1 MKAIFI
7 TVLLLTLMVAPSFAQ
22 PLKIPDAML
31 GTWCKAEDGKG
42 EFVPLSAAPLN
53 SNGVPDCG
61 SADYSLFVDRKGYGG
76 HEVSCKAISN
86 IVRRGDVWQVRY
98 RCNKEW
104 TETVRWQ
111 LIKKGTRLKRQVIQ
125 STQ

>member
-7 TVLLLTLMVAPSFAQ
+7 TVLPLTLMVAPSFAR

-31 GTWCKAEDGKG
+31 GSWCYAGDEG

-61 SADYSLFVDRKGYGG
+61 SADEHLFVDRKGYGG

-111 LIKKGTRLKRQVIQ
+111 LIKKGTRLKY
-125 STQ
+125 TK

>member
-1 MKAIFI
+1 MKPIFI
-7 TVLLLTLMVAPSFAQ
+7 TVPLLTLMVAPSFAQ
-22 PLKIPDAML
+22 QLKIPEAML
-31 GTWCKAEDGKG
+31 GTWCYAGDKG

-53 SNGVPDCG
+53 SNGVPDCRN
-61 SADYSLFVDRKGYGG
+61 ADETLFVDRKGCGG
-76 HEVSCKAISN
+76 HEVSCNAISK
-86 IVRRGDVWQVRY
+86 IVRRGDVWQGRY

-111 LIKKGTRLKRQVIQ
+111 IIKNGTRLKRQVIQ

>member
-7 TVLLLTLMVAPSFAQ
+7 TVLLLTLMVAPSLAQ

-31 GTWCKAEDGKG
+31 GTWCFAEDEG

-53 SNGVPDCG
+53 SNGVPDCD
-61 SADYSLFVDRKGYGG
+61 SADYNLVVDRKGYGG

-111 LIKKGTRLKRQVIQ
+111 LIKNGTRLKYQVIQ

>member
-7 TVLLLTLMVAPSFAQ
+7 TVLLLTLMVAPSLAQ

-31 GTWCKAEDGKG
+31 GTWCFAEDGKG
-42 EFVPLSAAPLN
+42 EFAPLN
-53 SNGVPDCG
+53 SAGVPDCG
-61 SADYSLFVDRKGYGG
+61 SADYNLVVDRKGYGG

-86 IVRRGDVWQVRY
+86 IVRRDVWQVRY

-111 LIKKGTRLKRQVIQ
+111 LIKNGTRLKYQVIQ

>member
-7 TVLLLTLMVAPSFAQ
+7 TVLLLTLMVAPSLAR
-22 PLKIPDAML
+22 PLQIPDAML
-31 GTWCKAEDGKG
+31 GTWCYAEDGKG
-42 EFVPLSAAPLN
+42 EFVPLSAAPVN

-61 SADYSLFVDRKGYGG
+61 SADYYLVVDRKGYGG

-111 LIKKGTRLKRQVIQ
+111 LIKNGTRLKRQVIQ